1 MVIPRA
7 DKPCLGRGSALV
19 IVTARRA
26 FSTRTRNN
34 NPLSRKIPKAVV
46 RSASAF
52 DFLVPARSTDASISN
67 KKTASIGR
75 PQTGLGRIR
84 HFPEG
89 VKELFHDCRR
99 YKNIHD
105 ASKTDKVRPGRIRRR
120 QYEQQRQLRNDF
132 RTMLPLVIIWIPPI
146 IGFLPPIL
154 AMVAP
159 RQVMSRHFHNPYEI
173 TSYAQIEYR
182 QRKEVYIELGD
193 MFWCSFQAPTST
205 LNAVAFSKGGPGDA
219 GGPFFVDAAA
229 IYYTAFA
236 DDRRPN
242 PASKIPPGIF
252 SALDDLPRE
261 YLVSSAFQ
269 QMPSLR

>member
-1 MVIPRA
+1 
-7 DKPCLGRGSALV
+7 LE
-19 IVTARRA
+19 
-26 FSTRTRNN
+26 
-34 NPLSRKIPKAVV
+34 
-46 RSASAF
+46 
-52 DFLVPARSTDASISN
+52 
-67 KKTASIGR
+67 
-75 PQTGLGRIR
+75 RIQ

-89 VKELFHDCRR
+89 VKELFHDCLR

-105 ASKTDKVRPGRIRRR
+105 ASKTPLNAWTIHHPKRGFFIFEDELRPGRIPRR

-154 AMVAP
+154 AMIAP

-173 TSYAQIEYR
+173 ISYAQIEYR

-193 MFWCSFQAPTST
+193 MFWSSFQASTSSV
-205 LNAVAFSKGGPGDA
+205 NAVASSKGGPGDA
-219 GGPFFVDAAA
+219 GGPFFVDATA

-236 DDRRPN
+236 DDHRPN
-242 PASKIPPGIF
+242 PASKIPPGIV

-269 QMPSLR
+269 QILSLR